1 MVAGV
6 TGSIDGHTAA
16 ISVEAATEEHL
27 GNWIFYVVSDIDGF
41 QYGLVITTDE
51 LVTDVRLPTA
61 VLPLHY
67 QVRLIPDFEA
77 TEGSNIR
84 YDGNVEMFVEV
95 VAETPIFTFHMDE
108 LTPDTEWMQED
119 DLPAMVQKQE
129 ADGSILNV
137 TVSRVTFD
145 FQRTFVHL
153 ELEEGWE
160 VGARYA
166 VRFFFYADITRG
178 GFYTYGF
185 YPQVCSETNGED
197 KMCWFTQGESTTI
210 RYRDIYRV
218 INNSWVFID
227 ASESH

>member
-1 MVAGV
+1 MLMLQGGNLARYYVPKL
-6 TGSIDGHTAA
+6 D
-16 ISVEAATEEHL
+16 VEVRFIIYL
-27 GNWIFYVVSDIDGF
+27 YGQNQRLVVSDIDGF
-41 QYGLVITTDE
+41 QYGLVITTAE

-77 TEGSNIR
+77 TEGSRIR

-108 LTPDTEWMQED
+108 LTPDTEWLLQD
-119 DLPAMVQKQE
+119 DPPMVQKQE

-137 TVSRVTFD
+137 TVSRITFD

-160 VGARYA
+160 VGYEMECWGG
-166 VRFFFYADITRG
+166 RG
-178 GFYTYGF
+178 KGRRRG
-185 YPQVCSETNGED
+185 
-197 KMCWFTQGESTTI
+197 
-210 RYRDIYRV
+210 
-218 INNSWVFID
+218 
-227 ASESH
+227 

>member
-6 TGSIDGHTAA
+6 TGSVDGHTAN

-27 GNWIFYVVSDIDGF
+27 GNWIFYVVSDIDRF

-77 TEGSNIR
+77 TEGSRIR

-108 LTPDTEWMQED
+108 LTPDTEWLLQED
-119 DLPAMVQKQE
+119 PPMVQKQE

-137 TVSRVTFD
+137 TVSRITFD

-210 RYRDIYRV
+210 RYLDIKEH
-218 INNSWVFID
+218 IISLI
-227 ASESH
+227 